1 MIKPNPLREYDEL
14 QLGDF
19 VGDTQRMVLM
29 RTKVSERV
37 VGDCYAS
44 WVVIGVKITEYHP
57 YVVWTVVATSKG
69 FFAER
74 GDYFFGLGD
83 ALKGYEKRGGR
94 ITHPSASEKS
104 VIKSL

>member
-14 QLGDF
+14 QLGDL
-19 VGDTQRMVLM
+19 VGDTKRMVLM
-29 RTKVSERV
+29 RTKVSERI

-44 WVVIGVKITEYHP
+44 WTVIGVKITEYHP

-74 GDYFFGLGD
+74 GDYFFELKD
-83 ALKGYEKRGGR
+83 ARKRYQERGGLV
-94 ITHPSASEKS
+94 THPSVSEG
-104 VIKSL
+104 VR

>member
-1 MIKPNPLREYDEL
+1 MTKPNPLREYDEL
-14 QLGDF
+14 QLGDL
-19 VGDTQRMVLM
+19 VGDTKRMVLM

-44 WVVIGVKITEYHP
+44 WTVIGVKITEYHP

-74 GDYFFGLGD
+74 GDYFFELKD
-83 ALKGYEKRGGR
+83 ALKRYEERGGK
-94 ITHPSASEKS
+94 ITHPSVSEERVGK
-104 VIKSL
+104 

>member
-29 RTKVSERV
+29 RTKLSERV

-44 WVVIGVKITEYHP
+44 WVVIGVKITELHS
-57 YVVWTVVATSKG
+57 YVV
-69 FFAER
+69 
-74 GDYFFGLGD
+74 
-83 ALKGYEKRGGR
+83 
-94 ITHPSASEKS
+94 
-104 VIKSL
+104 

>member
-29 RTKVSERV
+29 RTKLSERV

-44 WVVIGVKITEYHP
+44 WVVIGVKITELHS
-57 YVVWTVVATSKG
+57 YVVWTVIATSKG
-69 FFAER
+69 FVAER
-74 GDYFFGLGD
+74 GDYFAELID
-83 ALKGYEKRGGR
+83 ARKRYQERGGVV
-94 ITHPSASEKS
+94 THPSVSGGVK
-104 VIKSL
+104 